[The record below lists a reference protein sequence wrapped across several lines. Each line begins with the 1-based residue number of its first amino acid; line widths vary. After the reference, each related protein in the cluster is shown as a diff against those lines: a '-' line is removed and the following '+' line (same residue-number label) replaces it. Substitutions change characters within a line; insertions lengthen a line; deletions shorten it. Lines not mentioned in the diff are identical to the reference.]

1 MSSGHLPWA
10 GDDDAASGD
19 ASRRFNAIEPL
30 NRLQAAVP
38 LGNHQSNSF
47 DAESLPKT
55 TSDRRRASIISTSL
69 DGDVHLSEK
78 VAEQQ
83 EGGHALTGTS
93 AEGETVLY
101 LAYGSNL
108 ASQTFRGM
116 RGIKPLSEIPVL
128 IPELRLTFDLP
139 GIPYAEPCFAG
150 TQYRDPDL
158 PNSTEPQS
166 HHDNTSSDIE
176 DDFVSEKA
184 PLLVRTQEMQM
195 AEASRNR
202 WHKPLIGVVYE
213 VTLAD
218 YAKIIA
224 TEGGG
229 RGYRDVVINCHPFAE
244 GFKPTDPVP
253 DHPDTLPFKAHTLL
267 SPSADDARKKTEAA
281 KRGQSSAAVCTASSS
296 NTSIFSDFG
305 PHMRPD
311 PEYAQPSARYLN
323 LLVTGAAEHDLPVTY
338 REYLSQIHTYS
349 ITTVRQKIGKAVF
362 VGLWGPPILTLLAF
376 SKRFAGP
383 DGRSPS
389 WLVNLSNI
397 LFAAMWFTYD
407 YFFKP
412 VFGEGERTLGDVSS
426 S

>member
-1 MSSGHLPWA
+1 MTSNDRRRADEEEAPPDSSHH
-10 GDDDAASGD
+10 
-19 ASRRFNAIEPL
+19 FNAIEPL
-30 NRLQAAVP
+30 RRLEAALP
-38 LGNHQSNSF
+38 LGSAQSAPI
-47 DAESLPKT
+47 DATILPTT
-55 TSDRRRASIISTSL
+55 TSARRRASVVSSAL
-69 DGDVHLSEK
+69 DGDIHLSEK

-83 EGGHALTGTS
+83 ESGHALTGTS
-93 AEGETVLY
+93 AEQETVLY

-158 PNSTEPQS
+158 PTDAEPHQHGNVS
-166 HHDNTSSDIE
+166 ETE
-176 DDFVSEKA
+176 DDMVSEKA
-184 PLLVRTQEMQM
+184 PLLSGTQEVRRT
-195 AEASRNR
+195 EASRKR

-229 RGYRDVVINCHPFAE
+229 RGYRDVVINCYPFAE
-244 GFKPTDPVP
+244 GFKSTDPVP
-253 DHPDTLPFKAHTLL
+253 DHPDTTPFKAHTLL
-267 SPSADDARKKTEAA
+267 SPGADDARKRIEAA
-281 KRGQSSAAVCTASSS
+281 KRGHSAVDASVTCTSSS
-296 NTSIFSDFG
+296 KSSFFSDFA
-305 PHMRPD
+305 PQMRPD

-323 LLVTGAAEHDLPVTY
+323 LLVTGAAEHDLPVSY
-338 REYLSQIHTYS
+338 REYLSQIHTYR
-349 ITTVRQKIGKAVF
+349 ITTVRQKIGKFVF
-362 VGLWGPPILTLLAF
+362 VGLWAPAILSLLTF

-383 DGRSPS
+383 DGRSPP

-397 LFAAMWFTYD
+397 LISAMWYTYD
-407 YFFKP
+407 MFFKP
-412 VFGEGERTLGDVSS
+412 VYGDGERTLGDVPSI
-426 S
+426 